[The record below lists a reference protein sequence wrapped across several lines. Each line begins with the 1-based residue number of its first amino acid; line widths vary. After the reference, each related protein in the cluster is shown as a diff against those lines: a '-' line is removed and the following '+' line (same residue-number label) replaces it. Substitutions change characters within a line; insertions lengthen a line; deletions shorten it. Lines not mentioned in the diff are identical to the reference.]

1 MKHPQTF
8 PNLGTVGGTSGH
20 FKGLL
25 FIGCQPNSSTLE
37 DQAARLFRSGF
48 IASFMSC
55 LAKVSMRLNGSS
67 HIESNKKNLPEGS
80 RTGWLMFRVYLDPSS
95 LLLEFEV
102 L

>member
-1 MKHPQTF
+1 
-8 PNLGTVGGTSGH
+8 
-20 FKGLL
+20 
-25 FIGCQPNSSTLE
+25 
-37 DQAARLFRSGF
+37 
-48 IASFMSC
+48 MSC